1 MDTKIK
7 CKYCGKE
14 IEISEALRHEFQEK
28 ILETERKKHKN
39 ELIKVERAAEE
50 KALSKLKKDFELQM
64 KSLQKEKEEERKRNT
79 NLLKQLESLTDELRN
94 LRRKDEE
101 RELEMKKKLAKEEG
115 KIREDAGRK
124 AQEESELK
132 FKEYEKKLADTKLA
146 LAEAQRKAAQGSQQT
161 QGEVF
166 ELDLEKLLEKTFKND
181 EVKPIGK
188 GKVGADI
195 KQTVYSPSGK
205 TACGVILWEIKRT
218 KRWNDGWITKLK
230 TDLRKTSADIPVIV
244 STTLPNE
251 AKSGI
256 GIKDNVWI
264 CNRALVTQLAMLLR
278 NTLIKVAY
286 QKTAQ
291 KHQGRKAD
299 LVYEYVKSAQ
309 FAQQIE
315 AIVETYREMKEQV
328 DKERAA
334 FEKQWKQR
342 EYQLQRMMLATAN
355 VYGSMQGLAGTSALP
370 EVKGLELPEPKK

>member
-7 CKYCGKE
+7 CKHCGKE
-14 IEISEALRHEFQEK
+14 IEISEALGHELQEK
-28 ILETERKKHKN
+28 ILNAERKKHKS
-39 ELIKVERAAEE
+39 ELAKAEKAAEE
-50 KALSKLKKDFELQM
+50 KALSKLKGNFELQM

-79 NLLKQLESLTDELRN
+79 GLLKQLENLSDELRK

-101 RELEMKKKLAKEEG
+101 RELEMKKKLAKEED
-115 KIREDAGRK
+115 KIREESTKK

-161 QGEVF
+161 QGEVL
-166 ELDLEKLLEKTFKND
+166 ELDLEKLLEKAFKND
-181 EVKPIGK
+181 DIEPVGK
-188 GKVGADI
+188 GQVGADI

-205 TACGVILWEIKRT
+205 TTCGIILWEIKRT

-230 TDLRKTSADIPVIV
+230 TDLRKTGADIPAIV
-244 STTLPNE
+244 SITLPPE

-256 GIKDNVWI
+256 GIKDGVWI
-264 CNRALVTQLAMLLR
+264 CNRALVVQLALLLR

-299 LVYEYVKSAQ
+299 MIYEYVKSSQ

-315 AIVETYREMKEQV
+315 AIIETYSEMKQQV
-328 DKERAA
+328 DKERAS
-334 FEKQWKQR
+334 FERQWKQR

-370 EVKGLELPEPKK
+370 EVRGLELPEPGK